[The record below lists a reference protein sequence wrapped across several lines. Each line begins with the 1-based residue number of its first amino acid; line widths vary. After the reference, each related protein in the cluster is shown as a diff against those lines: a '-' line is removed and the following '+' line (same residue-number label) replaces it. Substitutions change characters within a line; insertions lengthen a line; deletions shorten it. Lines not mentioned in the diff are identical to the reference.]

1 MESTKIT
8 SVIRR
13 IILSLLLVNASI
25 GPAQALVEK
34 VEITQKP
41 VVDRNSS
48 TVTLRVKVTG
58 KNNKPVPLEEQ
69 DFSLKIDCNSRRY
82 NCQEIG
88 SKEWKDWKNPK
99 EAKPPPAFIIVL
111 LDFSGSMKGTDSGG
125 RKKYAAAIQAIRG
138 FVDALSDRSPDTEL
152 AIVPFGGDEYSE
164 SSCPYDKL
172 ISSAELNRF
181 FYVTDEKHSI
191 HLENL
196 EDRKPCAQTT
206 SLYGSLSEAVRLL
219 GNSRDARFHPEE
231 EENEP
236 PKPQPKLSIIL
247 LYDGYHTADSEAQ
260 EEEEFQEL
268 MRLLERD
275 EEIGKIT
282 IHTLGYG
289 RTPEYLQKKYGLSR
303 LATRQDVRK
312 HAGLENEF
320 VDRERLGEIAEKAG
334 GIAEFSA
341 NASEVAQKLKEFLD
355 AVLGEYEISYIQPNA
370 DRVEVHEVQVVVNSA
385 NGVVES
391 EPSDY
396 NFPWVPPSPSAKARK
411 WLLLFAFILLVG
423 GGLVPFCFW
432 AKLRKILIT
441 L

>member
-13 IILSLLLVNASI
+13 IILSLLLVNALSS
-25 GPAQALVEK
+25 PAQALVEK

-69 DFSLKIDCNSRRY
+69 DFSLKINCNSRRY

-125 RKKYAAAIQAIRG
+125 RTKYAAAIQAIRG
-138 FVDALSDRSPDTEL
+138 FVDALSDRGPDTEL
-152 AIVPFGGDEYSE
+152 AIVPFGGDEYSG

-172 ISSAELNRF
+172 ISSAQLNRF

-191 HLENL
+191 HLDNL

-206 SLYGSLSEAVRLL
+206 NLYGSLSKAVRLL
-219 GNSRDARFHPEE
+219 GNSDNSRFHPEE

-236 PKPQPKLSIIL
+236 PKPQPKLSIIML
-247 LYDGYHTADSEAQ
+247 SDGYHTADSEAQ
-260 EEEEFQEL
+260 EEEEFQDL

-289 RTPEYLQKKYGLSR
+289 RKPEYLQREYGLSR
-303 LATRQDVRK
+303 PATRQDVRK

-320 VDRERLGEIAEKAG
+320 VDRERLQPCYGE
-334 GIAEFSA
+334 
-341 NASEVAQKLKEFLD
+341 NC
-355 AVLGEYEISYIQPNA
+355 YW
-370 DRVEVHEVQVVVNSA
+370 H
-385 NGVVES
+385 
-391 EPSDY
+391 
-396 NFPWVPPSPSAKARK
+396 
-411 WLLLFAFILLVG
+411 
-423 GGLVPFCFW
+423 
-432 AKLRKILIT
+432 
-441 L
+441 

>member
-1 MESTKIT
+1 MKSTKIT
-8 SVIRR
+8 SVIRK
-13 IILSLLLVNASI
+13 ISLSLLLVNASI

-69 DFSLKIDCNSRRY
+69 DFSLKIDCNSPRDH
-82 NCQEIG
+82 CQEIG
-88 SKEWKDWKNPK
+88 SKEWKDWKNPQ

-111 LDFSGSMKGTDSGG
+111 LDFSGSMVGRDSGG
-125 RKKYAAAIQAIRG
+125 RKKYEAAIQAIRG
-138 FVDALSDRSPDTEL
+138 FVDALSDRGPDTEL
-152 AIVPFGGDEYSE
+152 AIVPFGGEEYSA
-164 SSCPYDKL
+164 SSCPYDRA
-172 ISSAELNRF
+172 IGSAQINRF
-181 FYVTDEKHSI
+181 FSALDIKHAI
-191 HLENL
+191 HLDNL

-206 SLYGSLSEAVRLL
+206 NLYGSLSKAVRLL
-219 GNSRDARFHPEE
+219 GNSGNSLFHPEE
-231 EENEP
+231 EENES

-247 LYDGYHTADSEAQ
+247 LSDGYHTADSEAQ
-260 EEEEFQEL
+260 EEEEFQQL
-268 MRLLERD
+268 MRLLARD

-289 RTPEYLQKKYGLSR
+289 RTPEYLQREYGLSR
-303 LATRQDVRK
+303 PATREDVRY
-312 HAGLENEF
+312 HRGLENEF
-320 VDRERLGEIAEKAG
+320 VDRERLREIAEKTG
-334 GIAEFSA
+334 GIAEFSG
-341 NASEVAQKLKEFLD
+341 NASEVGQKLKEFLD

-396 NFPWVPPSPSAKARK
+396 NFPWVPPSPSAKARLG
-411 WLLLFAFILLVG
+411 LLLFVLILLIG
-423 GGLVPFCFW
+423 GGLVPFYFW
-432 AKLRKILIT
+432 AKSIREKY
-441 L
+441 